1 MKLLNGNTESHY
13 VIGNGSILCNSRPI
27 NSFGTESD
35 RTYLYTVQ
43 SAHHIS
49 WGSLSD
55 LRSVHCVLVT
65 AQCTQRVNLLF
76 QISENKWKTSRYKW
90 QDHTFLSVSS
100 PEFGMT
106 ARAWF
111 LRSSNPLIVVYLY
124 SLTSQYY
131 WDASLFSA

>member
-55 LRSVHCVLVT
+55 LRSVHYVLVT

-106 ARAWF
+106 ELDF
-111 LRSSNPLIVVYLY
+111 SVVLTTNCCVYLY

>member
-1 MKLLNGNTESHY
+1 MITVFLWNCWIGTTESHY
-13 VIGNGSILCNSRPI
+13 VIGSGSILCNSRPI
-27 NSFGTESD
+27 NSFGTGSD
-35 RTYLYTVQ
+35 RTFLIYTVQ
-43 SAHHIS
+43 SVGHIS

-55 LRSVHCVLVT
+55 PRSVHRVPVLDT
-65 AQCTQRVNLLF
+65 IPCTQRVNLLF

-106 ARAWF
+106 ELDF
-111 LRSSNPLIVVYLY
+111 SVVLTTNCCVYC

-131 WDASLFSA
+131 

>member
-1 MKLLNGNTESHY
+1 MKVMKQMHRVIIAMRKYKMSLNTAIPNLWNY
-13 VIGNGSILCNSRPI
+13 FKWKYWKPLCNSRPL

-55 LRSVHCVLVT
+55 MRSVHYVLVT

-90 QDHTFLSVSS
+90 QDHTFLSVSN

-106 ARAWF
+106 ELDF
-111 LRSSNPLIVVYLY
+111 SVV
-124 SLTSQYY
+124 LTH
-131 WDASLFSA
+131 

>member
-106 ARAWF
+106 ELDF
-111 LRSSNPLIVVYLY
+111 SVVLTTNCCVYLY